1 MTIEGSGRSGR
12 RGDGRVERQ
21 NVTLSL
27 PREMVREVKILAARR
42 DTSISGLMVEKL
54 EEVVEE
60 EKGYQAARGRS
71 VRRLGGAF
79 DLGTGGEVSW
89 TRDESHER

>member
-1 MTIEGSGRSGR
+1 MTIEGSGRRGR
-12 RGDGRVERQ
+12 REGVRVERQ

-54 EEVVEE
+54 REAVDE

-71 VRRLGGAF
+71 LRRLGEAF
-79 DLGTGGEVSW
+79 DLGTGGEVGW